1 MKSYKYY
8 ICDVFTD
15 SRFSG
20 NQLAVIPKASGLN
33 DKQMQKIARE
43 FNFSETT
50 FVFPTDSSFNRNVRI
65 FTPYEELPFAGHPNI
80 GTAFILANDPDS
92 KDIRAPAILKFD
104 ELAGPVEVKIFY
116 DEKNALTC
124 ELKAPERFSFGK
136 SVSVSEIAEIL
147 SLDES
152 DINVNT
158 HMPIEAS
165 VGLKFT
171 IINLNSIDA
180 LRRVSINPLKLNAL
194 KDFEVSTSVHC
205 YYLDKNTQSI
215 NARMFA
221 PDLGVREDP
230 ATGSANCALA
240 GLLGHL
246 EEIEAGAFSW
256 AINQGIEMGRPSRLN
271 ARVLK
276 AGGEVTDVWIAG
288 NSILVSEGEIFLD

>member
-50 FVFPTDSSFNRNVRI
+50 FVFPTNSSLNRNVRI

-80 GTAFILANDPDS
+80 GTAFVLAHDSDS
-92 KDIRAPAILKFD
+92 KDIKAPTILNFD

-116 DEKNALTC
+116 DEKNALAC
-124 ELKAPERFSFGK
+124 ELKAPERFSLGK
-136 SVSVSEIAEIL
+136 SISISEIAAIL
-147 SLDES
+147 SLDER
-152 DINVNT
+152 DININT
-158 HMPIEAS
+158 HMPVEAS

-171 IINLNSIDA
+171 IVNLNSIHA
-180 LRRVSINPLKLNAL
+180 LRRIKINSLKLNAL
-194 KDFEVSTSVHC
+194 NDFEVSTNIHC
-205 YYLDKNTQSI
+205 YYLDKNTQCI

-246 EEIEAGAFSW
+246 EEIEAGVFSW
-256 AINQGIEMGRPSRLN
+256 TINQGIEMGRPSRLN

-276 AGGEVTDVWIAG
+276 ADGEVTDVWIAG

>member
-1 MKSYKYY
+1 M
-8 ICDVFTD
+8 
-15 SRFSG
+15 
-20 NQLAVIPKASGLN
+20 IPKAGGLN

-50 FVFPTDSSFNRNVRI
+50 FVFPTNSSLNRNVRI

-80 GTAFILANDPDS
+80 GTAFVLANDPDS
-92 KDIRAPAILKFD
+92 KDIRAPTILKFD

-124 ELKAPERFSFGK
+124 ELKAPERFSLGK

-147 SLDES
+147 SLDEH

-158 HMPIEAS
+158 HLPIEAS

-171 IINLNSIDA
+171 IINLNSIHA

-194 KDFEVSTSVHC
+194 KDFEVSTNVHC
-205 YYLDKNTQSI
+205 YYLDKNTQCI

-246 EEIEAGAFSW
+246 EEIEAGVFSW
-256 AINQGIEMGRPSRLN
+256 TINQGIEMGRPSRLN

>member
-50 FVFPTDSSFNRNVRI
+50 FVFPTNSSLNRNVRI

-80 GTAFILANDPDS
+80 GTAFVLAHDSDS
-92 KDIRAPAILKFD
+92 KDIKAPTILNFD

-116 DEKNALTC
+116 DEKNALAC
-124 ELKAPERFSFGK
+124 ELKAPERFSLGK
-136 SVSVSEIAEIL
+136 SISISEIAAIL
-147 SLDES
+147 SLDER
-152 DINVNT
+152 DININT
-158 HMPIEAS
+158 HMPVEAS

-171 IINLNSIDA
+171 IVNLNSIHA
-180 LRRVSINPLKLNAL
+180 LRRIKINSFKLNAL
-194 KDFEVSTSVHC
+194 NDFEVSTNIHC
-205 YYLDKNTQSI
+205 YYLDKNTQCI

-246 EEIEAGAFSW
+246 EEIEAGVFSW
-256 AINQGIEMGRPSRLN
+256 TVNQGIEMGRPSRLN

-276 AGGEVTDVWIAG
+276 ADGEVTDVWIAG

>member
-50 FVFPTDSSFNRNVRI
+50 FVFPTNSSLNRNVRI

-80 GTAFILANDPDS
+80 GTAFVLAHDSDS
-92 KDIRAPAILKFD
+92 KDIKAPTILNFD

-116 DEKNALTC
+116 DEKNALAC
-124 ELKAPERFSFGK
+124 ELKAPERFSLGK
-136 SVSVSEIAEIL
+136 SISISEIAAIL
-147 SLDES
+147 SLDER
-152 DINVNT
+152 DININT

-171 IINLNSIDA
+171 IVNLNSIHA
-180 LRRVSINPLKLNAL
+180 LRRIKINSFKLNAL
-194 KDFEVSTSVHC
+194 NDFEVSTNIHC
-205 YYLDKNTQSI
+205 YYLDKNTQCI

-246 EEIEAGAFSW
+246 EEIEAGVFSW
-256 AINQGIEMGRPSRLN
+256 TINQGIEMGRPSRLN

-276 AGGEVTDVWIAG
+276 ADGEVTDVWIAG

>member
-1 MKSYKYY
+1 LKSYKYY

-50 FVFPTDSSFNRNVRI
+50 FVFPTNSSLNRNVRI

-80 GTAFILANDPDS
+80 GTAFVLAHDSDS
-92 KDIRAPAILKFD
+92 KDIKAPTILNFD

-116 DEKNALTC
+116 DEKNALAC
-124 ELKAPERFSFGK
+124 ELKAPERFSLGK
-136 SVSVSEIAEIL
+136 SISISEIAAIL
-147 SLDES
+147 SLDER
-152 DINVNT
+152 DININT
-158 HMPIEAS
+158 HMPVEAS

-171 IINLNSIDA
+171 IVNLNSIHA
-180 LRRVSINPLKLNAL
+180 LRRIKINSFKLNAL
-194 KDFEVSTSVHC
+194 NDFEVSTNIHC
-205 YYLDKNTQSI
+205 YYLDKNTQCI

-246 EEIEAGAFSW
+246 EEIEAGVFSW
-256 AINQGIEMGRPSRLN
+256 TINQGIEMGRPSRLN

-276 AGGEVTDVWIAG
+276 ADGEVTDVWIAG

>member
-50 FVFPTDSSFNRNVRI
+50 FVFPTNSSLNRNVRI

-80 GTAFILANDPDS
+80 GTAFVLAHDSDS
-92 KDIRAPAILKFD
+92 KDIKAPTILNFD

-116 DEKNALTC
+116 DEKNALAC
-124 ELKAPERFSFGK
+124 ELKAPERFSLGK
-136 SVSVSEIAEIL
+136 SISISEIAAIL
-147 SLDES
+147 SLDER
-152 DINVNT
+152 DININT
-158 HMPIEAS
+158 HMPVEAS

-171 IINLNSIDA
+171 IVNLNSIHA
-180 LRRVSINPLKLNAL
+180 LRRIKINSFKLNAL
-194 KDFEVSTSVHC
+194 NDFEVSTNIHC
-205 YYLDKNTQSI
+205 YYLDKNTQCI

-246 EEIEAGAFSW
+246 EEIEAGVFSW
-256 AINQGIEMGRPSRLN
+256 TINQGIEMGRPSRLN

-276 AGGEVTDVWIAG
+276 ADGEVTDVWIAG

>member
-20 NQLAVIPKASGLN
+20 NQLAVIPKASGLS

-50 FVFPTDSSFNRNVRI
+50 FVFPTNSSLNRNVRI

-80 GTAFILANDPDS
+80 GTAFVLAHDSDS
-92 KDIRAPAILKFD
+92 KDIKAPTILNFD

-116 DEKNALTC
+116 DEKNALAC
-124 ELKAPERFSFGK
+124 ELKAPERFSLGK
-136 SVSVSEIAEIL
+136 SISISEIAAIL
-147 SLDES
+147 SLDER
-152 DINVNT
+152 DININT
-158 HMPIEAS
+158 HMPVEAS

-171 IINLNSIDA
+171 IVNLNSIHA
-180 LRRVSINPLKLNAL
+180 LRRIKINSCKLNAL
-194 KDFEVSTSVHC
+194 NDFEVSTNIHC
-205 YYLDKNTQSI
+205 YYLDKNTQCI

-246 EEIEAGAFSW
+246 EEIEAGVFSW
-256 AINQGIEMGRPSRLN
+256 TINQGIEMGRPSRLN

-276 AGGEVTDVWIAG
+276 ADGEVTDVWIAG